1 MSRVKKQVAG
11 GVSNVAGGI
20 YALGG
25 YFSKDA
31 RADGQGPHAT
41 VSRAES
47 RQAAPGEAAGA
58 NGALKEQDSAGESLE
73 EDDKFG
79 GLQKKK

>member
-1 MSRVKKQVAG
+1 
-11 GVSNVAGGI
+11 VSNVAGGI

-31 RADGQGPHAT
+31 RADGQGPLAT

-47 RQAAPGEAAGA
+47 RQAAPGGVAGT
-58 NGALKEQDSAGESLE
+58 NGVLRE
-73 EDDKFG
+73 
-79 GLQKKK
+79 